1 MNNMTFQLMTAI
13 REARTFLFV
22 PGNRPDRFTKAMASA
37 ADAVVFDLED
47 SVPLQGKVS
56 ARAAIAEVLPELCGR
71 RAAVVRINALRSS
84 LGQDDLDWLA
94 SCGKEVAVMVPK
106 ADSAAQLMALH
117 ARLPDS
123 PLLPLIESADGY
135 AALNE
140 VAGVSGV
147 ARLVLGTVDFM
158 VDLGMQC
165 DMQETQLTPLRFAT
179 TVASRRF
186 GLSAPVDGVT
196 LDINDGERLRE
207 DTLRTLQFG
216 FGAKLCIHPA
226 QIEIVHEA
234 LAPTALELEW
244 ARRVV
249 EQDQRSGGAAV
260 QMDGRMIDA
269 PVVAQARRLLSRVS
283 RS

>member
-1 MNNMTFQLMTAI
+1 MTAI

-22 PGNRPDRFTKAMASA
+22 PGNRPDRFTKAMVSA
-37 ADAVVFDLED
+37 ADVVVFDLED
-47 SVPLQGKVS
+47 SVPPQDKMS
-56 ARAAIAEVLPELCGR
+56 ARTAIADVLPELCGR
-71 RAAVVRINALRSS
+71 RAAAIRVNSLCGS
-84 LGQDDLDWLA
+84 LGQDDLEWLA

-106 ADSAAQLMALH
+106 ADSSTQLMAVH
-117 ARLPDS
+117 ARLPDC

-147 ARLVLGTVDFM
+147 ARLVLGTVDFI

-196 LDINDGERLRE
+196 LDIIDGERLRQ
-207 DTLRTLQFG
+207 DTLRALQFG
-216 FGAKLCIHPA
+216 FGAKLCIHPT

-234 LAPTALELEW
+234 LAPTQSELEW

-249 EQDQRSGGAAV
+249 ELDQRNGGAAV

-269 PVVAQARRLLSRVS
+269 PVVAQARCLLSRAY